1 MMAAK
6 KSPPKPAP
14 PAPPATRAKVSQTDV
29 PAHSLEDAIR
39 IPRSIADHYGYKP
52 TKPLNVAAGMGVQ
65 PNSSQFRM
73 LAGAAI
79 AYGLTAG
86 GPNAPEISITPLGMR
101 IVRPTAE
108 GDDQRAMREALLKP
122 RIVGEFLRKYAD
134 APVPRNDI
142 AVNVLVELGVPQDR
156 ASTVLELIL
165 AGAAS
170 VGFFRDIKGKRY
182 VSLEGVAPTP
192 AEDADDTSEVVSG
205 QVPDPAGS
213 TPLQLP
219 PVPPGTD
226 IGHEVAARRVYIT
239 HGKNRAFVDPV
250 KKLLSFGEL
259 EPVVSV
265 ERPSVSQPV
274 PEKIMS
280 EMRSCGAAI
289 IHVDAETKLLDAE
302 ANEHVVLNPNVLL
315 EIGAAMALFGRRF
328 ILLVRDGVKLPSNL
342 QGLFEVRYTGDTL
355 DGDATVRLLE
365 AIRDIKNHPMPP
377 RYQA

>member
-1 MMAAK
+1 MATK
-6 KSPPKPAP
+6 KT
-14 PAPPATRAKVSQTDV
+14 TRNGSKTVSAARTKVSQTDV
-29 PAHSLEDAIR
+29 PAYSLEDAIR
-39 IPRSIADHYGYKP
+39 VPRAIAEHYGYKP
-52 TKPLNVAAGMGVQ
+52 TKPLNVAAGMGIQ

-86 GPNAPEISITPLGMR
+86 GPNATEISITPLGMR

-108 GDDQRAMREALLKP
+108 GDDLRAKREALVKP
-122 RIVGEFLRKYAD
+122 RIIGEFLRRYAD
-134 APVPRNDI
+134 APVPRDDI
-142 AVNVLVELGVPQDR
+142 ALNVLVEVGVPQDR
-156 ASTVLELIL
+156 AQTVLSLIV
-165 AGAAS
+165 AGASA

-182 VSLEGVAPTP
+182 VTLEGIDSAP
-192 AEDADDTSEVVSG
+192 EHDSDDEADPDISRAPEVSTGFQAVHA
-205 QVPDPAGS
+205 PNAAG
-213 TPLQLP
+213 T
-219 PVPPGTD
+219 GY
-226 IGHEVAARRVYIT
+226 EAAAKRVYIT

-274 PEKIMS
+274 PEKIMG

-289 IHVDAETKLLDAE
+289 IHVDAEQKLLDAD
-302 ANEHVVLNPNVLL
+302 ANEHIVLNPNVLL

-342 QGLFEVRYTGDTL
+342 QGVFEVRYSGDTL

-365 AIRDIKNHPMPP
+365 AIRDIKNHPMPQ